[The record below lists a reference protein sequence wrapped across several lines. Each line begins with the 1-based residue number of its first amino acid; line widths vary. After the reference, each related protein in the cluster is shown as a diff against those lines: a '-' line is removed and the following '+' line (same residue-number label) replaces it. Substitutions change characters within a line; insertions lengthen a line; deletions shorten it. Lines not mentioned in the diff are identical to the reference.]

1 MVTKDRRFQN
11 HRAFVLNQ
19 TGVRSRF
26 GIIMQIGFMRC
37 TMDAEVLIL
46 HKPSHDKL
54 NSPVMLCDTEL
65 DSIPRV
71 TSERHLLEV
80 IFKIAVAQ
88 SICGLNDYI
97 FKTLQ
102 ELLVAAFL
110 VSFVCECNSTALAFR
125 KHCGLKE
132 FGLAKGKIRYF
143 WYTSERK

>member
-1 MVTKDRRFQN
+1 MQLDQEYNRRRVEYFYSNKSGEKRRLTLPSACVKNHRPNCIASDSKWKRKRNVKGIMVTKDRRFQN

-65 DSIPRV
+65 DPIPRV

-80 IFKIAVAQ
+80 IFKIAVA
-88 SICGLNDYI
+88 
-97 FKTLQ
+97 
-102 ELLVAAFL
+102 
-110 VSFVCECNSTALAFR
+110 
-125 KHCGLKE
+125 
-132 FGLAKGKIRYF
+132 
-143 WYTSERK
+143 